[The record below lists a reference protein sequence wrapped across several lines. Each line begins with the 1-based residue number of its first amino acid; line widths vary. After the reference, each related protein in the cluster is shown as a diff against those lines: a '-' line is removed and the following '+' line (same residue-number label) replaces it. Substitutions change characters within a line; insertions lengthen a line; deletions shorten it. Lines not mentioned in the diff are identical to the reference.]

1 MADSILTME
10 NISKSYTGRMVL
22 NKANFYLQQGEKV
35 GIIGINGTGKSTLLR
50 LISGIEEPDDGSIT
64 IAKNTIIRFLPQD
77 LEYPEGTTV
86 IDAVIDADRFVSSVS
101 VSGKSISRVSDT
113 SAADRSVKDDEYWT
127 RLSDAKSMLT
137 KLAIYNFDQP
147 VNELSGGQRKCLA
160 IVSVLLYPSE
170 ILVMDEPT
178 NHLDQE
184 TSQWL
189 EEQLKSHRGAL
200 VLVTH
205 DRYFLDSVTNRIIE
219 IDKGNIYSYDS
230 NYSGYLELKM
240 QREEQ
245 MISSEAKRQNI
256 LRKEL
261 AWIRRG
267 ARARSTKQKA
277 HIQRY
282 EALRDQEAPIF
293 DQKVQLE
300 SISSRMGKT
309 TVELEHISKSYG
321 STTLINDFSYNF
333 LKTDRVGFVGANG
346 AGKTTLLKMIMGMVQ
361 PDSGTITIGQTIR
374 IGYFSQELETEEKD
388 SIAYMDP
395 QTTVINYI
403 KDIAE
408 YVSTNDGRISA
419 SRMLERFLFTPEMQ
433 YSRIEKL
440 SGGERRRLN
449 LLRVLMQAPNV
460 LLLDEPTNDLDIA
473 TLNILE
479 DYLDTFAGIVITVS
493 HDRYFLDRVVSRI
506 FAFEGNGKIVQ
517 YEGGWTE
524 YSQKR
529 PNTASRNNDNTP
541 VISSDAA
548 ETKAQNRSRSHKLKF
563 SFNEKREYETIEA
576 DIAELENKIAALE
589 KDIAAN
595 SSDFVKL
602 QKLSAQKEETE
613 ALLLGKMERWE
624 YLEELAQAI
633 EEQ

>member
-77 LEYPEGTTV
+77 LEYPAGTTV

-101 VSGKSISRVSDT
+101 VSGKSISRVQT
-113 SAADRSVKDDEYWT
+113 ASAADSSVKDDEYWT

-137 KLAIYNFDQP
+137 KLGIYNFDQP
-147 VNELSGGQRKCLA
+147 VGELSGGQRKCLA

-282 EALRDQEAPIF
+282 EALRNQEAPIF

-374 IGYFSQELETEEKD
+374 IGYFSQELETEEKN

-408 YVSTNDGRISA
+408 YVNTNDGHISA

-506 FAFEGNGKIVQ
+506 FAFEGNGKVVQ

-529 PNTASRNNDNTP
+529 PNIASRNNDNTP
-541 VISSDAA
+541 VIPSDAA

-576 DIAELENKIAALE
+576 DIAELEDKIAALE
-589 KDIAAN
+589 KDIVAN

>member
-77 LEYPEGTTV
+77 LEYPAGTTV

-101 VSGKSISRVSDT
+101 VSGKSISRVQT
-113 SAADRSVKDDEYWT
+113 ASAADSSVKDDEYWT

-137 KLAIYNFDQP
+137 KLGIYNFDQP
-147 VNELSGGQRKCLA
+147 VGELSGGQRKCLA

-282 EALRDQEAPIF
+282 EALRNQEAPIF

-374 IGYFSQELETEEKD
+374 IGYFSQELETEEKN

-408 YVSTNDGRISA
+408 YVNTNDGRISA

-506 FAFEGNGKIVQ
+506 FAFEGNGKVVQ

-529 PNTASRNNDNTP
+529 PNIASRNNDNTP
-541 VISSDAA
+541 VIPSDAA

-576 DIAELENKIAALE
+576 DIAELEDKIAALE
-589 KDIAAN
+589 KDIVAN

>member
-77 LEYPEGTTV
+77 LEYPAGTTV

-101 VSGKSISRVSDT
+101 VSGKSISRVQT
-113 SAADRSVKDDEYWT
+113 ASAADSSVKDDEYWT

-137 KLAIYNFDQP
+137 KLGIYNFDQP
-147 VNELSGGQRKCLA
+147 VGELSGGQRKCLA

-282 EALRDQEAPIF
+282 EALRNQEAPIF

-333 LKTDRVGFVGANG
+333 LKTDRIGFVGANG

-374 IGYFSQELETEEKD
+374 IGYFSQELETEEKN

-408 YVSTNDGRISA
+408 YVNTNDGRISA

-506 FAFEGNGKIVQ
+506 FAFEGNGKVVQ

-529 PNTASRNNDNTP
+529 PNIASRNNDNTP
-541 VISSDAA
+541 VIPSDAA

-576 DIAELENKIAALE
+576 DIAELEDKIAALE
-589 KDIAAN
+589 KDIVAN

>member
-50 LISGIEEPDDGSIT
+50 MIAGVEEPDDGSI
-64 IAKNTIIRFLPQD
+64 IVSKNTVIRFLPQD
-77 LEYPEGTTV
+77 LDYPEGTTV
-86 IDAVIDADRFVSSVS
+86 IDAVTDSDRFMSSVS
-101 VSGKSISRVSDT
+101 TSGMNISKVTSVSAQKDVSETDV
-113 SAADRSVKDDEYWT
+113 DYWT

-137 KLAIYNFDQP
+137 KLGIYNFDQP
-147 VNELSGGQRKCLA
+147 VSELSGGQRKCLA
-160 IVSVLLYPSE
+160 IVSVLLYSSE

-189 EEQLKSHRGAL
+189 EDQLKAHRGAL

-205 DRYFLDSVTNRIIE
+205 DRYFLDSVTSRIIE
-219 IDKGNIYSYDS
+219 IDKGNIYSYDA

-282 EALRDQEAPIF
+282 EALRDQDAPIF

-309 TVELEHISKSYG
+309 TVELEHICKSYG
-321 STTLINDFSYNF
+321 STTLISDFSYNF
-333 LKTDRVGFVGANG
+333 LKTDRVGFIGANG
-346 AGKTTLLKMIMGMVQ
+346 AGKTTLLKIIMGIVQ
-361 PDSGTITIGQTIR
+361 PDSGTVTIGQTIK
-374 IGYFSQELETEEKD
+374 IGYFSQELETEAKD
-388 SIAYMDP
+388 SIAYMNP
-395 QTTVINYI
+395 MTTVIDYI
-403 KDIAE
+403 RDIAE
-408 YVSTNDGRISA
+408 YVNTNDGRISA

-506 FAFEGNGKIVQ
+506 FAFEGNGKIAQ

-529 PNTASRNNDNTP
+529 PILERNVSLPT
-541 VISSDAA
+541 SSETSDAK
-548 ETKAQNRSRSHKLKF
+548 ETERNRSHKLKF
-563 SFNEKREYETIEA
+563 SFKEKREYETIEA
-576 DIAELENKIAALE
+576 DIAALE
-589 KDIAAN
+589 EQIAVLDKDIAAN
-595 SSDFVKL
+595 ASDFVKL
-602 QKLSAQKEETE
+602 QKLSAQKDETE
-613 ALLLGKMERWE
+613 SLLMEKMERWE

-633 EEQ
+633 EAQN

>member
-77 LEYPEGTTV
+77 LEYPAGTTV
-86 IDAVIDADRFVSSVS
+86 IDGVIDADRFVSSVS
-101 VSGKSISRVSDT
+101 VSGKSISRVQT
-113 SAADRSVKDDEYWT
+113 ASAADSSVKDDEYWT

-137 KLAIYNFDQP
+137 KLGIYNFDQP
-147 VNELSGGQRKCLA
+147 VGELSGGQRKCLA

-333 LKTDRVGFVGANG
+333 LKTDRIGFVGANG

-374 IGYFSQELETEEKD
+374 IGYFSQELETEEKN

-408 YVSTNDGRISA
+408 YVNTNDGRISA

-506 FAFEGNGKIVQ
+506 FAFEGNGKVVQ

-529 PNTASRNNDNTP
+529 PNIASRNNDNTP
-541 VISSDAA
+541 VIPSDAA

-576 DIAELENKIAALE
+576 DIAELEDKIAALE
-589 KDIAAN
+589 KDIVAN